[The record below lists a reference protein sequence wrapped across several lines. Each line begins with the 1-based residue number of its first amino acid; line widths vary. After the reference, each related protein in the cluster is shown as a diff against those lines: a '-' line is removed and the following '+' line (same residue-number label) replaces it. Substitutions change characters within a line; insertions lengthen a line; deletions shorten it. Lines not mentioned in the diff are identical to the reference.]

1 RPLAL
6 CLSAP
11 DEPRCSKA
19 VLRGADAQCRV
30 RARRR
35 RRNEAALSVAWEST
49 QLVRVR
55 GERSSRMVRRAEDQS
70 FQEEVLMLVLSRK
83 PNEAIVVG
91 DNIRIVVVQINGG
104 RVKLGVEAPEEVP
117 VHRAEIR

>member
-1 RPLAL
+1 
-6 CLSAP
+6 
-11 DEPRCSKA
+11 
-19 VLRGADAQCRV
+19 
-30 RARRR
+30 
-35 RRNEAALSVAWEST
+35 
-49 QLVRVR
+49 
-55 GERSSRMVRRAEDQS
+55 MVRRAEDQS

-117 VHRAEIR
+117 VHRAEIRDRVRSRNLDADHPDDTPCCGKTACS